1 MGYFNW
7 PLCVGNRHF
16 WRFCL
21 CTTCDNLLIIN
32 LKPLP
37 NMIKIAPSILS
48 ADFAQL
54 GVDITRVIAAGA
66 DWIHVDV
73 MDGQFVPNL
82 TIGAPVVKS
91 IKPYCKNAQGPIP
104 VDVHL
109 MMVQPERYLADFAQ
123 AGADILTV
131 HVEACPHLQRTLTQ
145 IRELG
150 CKAGVSLNPGTPVN
164 TLEEVL
170 DDLDLILVM
179 SVNPGFGG
187 QSFLSN
193 AVSKVRRLRQMLGNR
208 PVDIQVDGGIGP
220 KTAPFVTEAG
230 ANVLVAGSAV
240 FNAADMAQMISALK
254 TGAMLETTIQPTGC

>member
-1 MGYFNW
+1 M
-7 PLCVGNRHF
+7 
-16 WRFCL
+16 
-21 CTTCDNLLIIN
+21 
-32 LKPLP
+32 
-37 NMIKIAPSILS
+37 LS
-48 ADFAQL
+48 ADFAKL
-54 GVDITRVIAAGA
+54 GEDITRVIAAGA

-91 IKPYCKNAQGPIP
+91 IKPYCKTAEGTPIP

-109 MMVQPERYLADFAQ
+109 MMVQPERYLADFAK

-150 CKAGVSLNPGTPVN
+150 CKAGVSLNPGTPV
-164 TLEEVL
+164 TSLEEVL

-187 QSFLSN
+187 QSFLPN
-193 AVSKVRRLRQMLGNR
+193 AVGKVRRLRQMLGDR

-220 KTAPFVTEAG
+220 QTAPLVTAAG

-240 FNAADMAQMISALK
+240 FNAPDMAQMIHALK
-254 TGAMLETTIQPTGC
+254 TGQVIESLTQPLGC